1 MAKFLTI
8 YFNILESLLHQIKGK
23 RLFLRDFKKTAL
35 ILKDQKI
42 DYTHLINHV
51 NSFSTLLPNN
61 NLSKVAIFSENRFE
75 WVYAFY
81 SVWIKKAIAVP
92 IDFMSSAEDVAF
104 ILNDC
109 KPEVIFYSNG
119 TKEVCEKAIG
129 QLNHKIEKINLD
141 EIKIEESNVNATFPD
156 PDPNETAVIIYTS
169 GTTGSPKGVMLSY
182 DNLLVNIEAVT
193 NDVNIYKEEDK
204 VMVLLP
210 LHHIFPLMGTMVI
223 PLSVGGTIVFSP
235 SMASE
240 DIMTTLQHGITII
253 IGVPRLYN
261 LIRKGIRDKINKSG
275 IAKLLF
281 RIAEKKNSLTFSRK
295 IFGSVQRKFGGKIKY
310 MVCGGAALDKDV
322 CKDYMTLGFEILEG
336 FGMTECA
343 PMITFTRPG
352 RVLPGSAGEP
362 LKTNEVKVIDGEIV
376 NRGRNVMQGYYNRP
390 EETAAILK
398 DGWLYTGDLGHL
410 ENNRIFITGRK
421 KEIIV
426 LSNGKNINPEEIE
439 NKIQSMTDV
448 ITEIGVFE
456 KQDML
461 HAVIYPDYQKAKQL
475 GIDDVEEMIKWQVID
490 KYNQSVTP
498 YKKVMKFSLV
508 KEPLPRTRL
517 LKLKRFLLPQL
528 EQISKEKLENVTEPT
543 FQEYTLL
550 KEFLQQQKETTIHPS
565 DHLEIDLGL
574 DSLDKVNLGV
584 YLESNFGVKLSEAE
598 LVGFSNVVK
607 LAENIRDKKTKLSV
621 EAIDWGKIF
630 REKLDLDLPK
640 SWFTHNIMKNGA
652 KVFLKL
658 YFRIKGEGLENLPE
672 GPFILAPNHQS
683 FFDGLFV
690 AVFLKNK
697 LMKQTY
703 FYAKEKHVKNSFL
716 KLLAAKN
723 NVIVMDLSDLK
734 TSLQKMAEVLKRG
747 KNIIIFP
754 EGTRTQTGEIGDFK
768 KTFAILS
775 RELNVPI
782 VPVAISGAYDALPRG
797 THFPK
802 PWKKINVNFLK
813 PILPENH
820 SYDSLKDIVQSKVTE
835 QLKK

>member
-1 MAKFLTI
+1 M
-8 YFNILESLLHQIKGK
+8 
-23 RLFLRDFKKTAL
+23 

-42 DYTHLINHV
+42 NYNQLINNV
-51 NSFSTLLPNN
+51 NSFSTLLTSA

-81 SVWIKKAIAVP
+81 SVWIKKAVAVP
-92 IDFMSSAEDVAF
+92 IDFMSSVEDVAF

-109 KPEVIFYSNG
+109 RPEVVFYSNG
-119 TKEVCEKAIG
+119 TKEVFEKAVER
-129 QLNHKIEKINLD
+129 LNYKIEKINLD
-141 EIKIEESNVNATFPD
+141 EIKIEESNASITFPEQN
-156 PDPNETAVIIYTS
+156 PNDTAVIIYTS

-193 NDVNIYKEEDK
+193 TDVEIYKNEDS
-204 VMVLLP
+204 VMILLP
-210 LHHIFPLMGTMVI
+210 LHHIFPLVGTLVA
-223 PLSVGGTIVFSP
+223 PLSVGATVVFSP

-240 DIMTTLQHGITII
+240 DIMATLQQGISII

-261 LIRKGIRDKINKSG
+261 LIRKGIKDKINKSG

-281 RIAEKKNSLTFSRK
+281 KIAEKKNSLSFSRK
-295 IFGSVQRKFGGKIKY
+295 LFGSVQKKFGGKVKY
-310 MVCGGAALDKDV
+310 MVCGGAALDKEV
-322 CKDYMTLGFEILEG
+322 CKDYLTLGFEVLEG

-352 RVLPGSAGEP
+352 KVLPGSAGQP

-410 ENNRIFITGRK
+410 DDDNRIFITGRK

-439 NKIQSMTDV
+439 NKILKMSEV

-456 KQDML
+456 KADML

-475 GIDDVEEMIKWQVID
+475 GIENVEEMLKWQVID

-498 YKKVMKFSLV
+498 YKKVMKFSLI

-517 LKLKRFLLPQL
+517 LKLKRFLFPQL
-528 EQISKEKLENVTEPT
+528 EIISKEKYEAMTEPD
-543 FQEYTLL
+543 FQEYALI
-550 KEFLQQQKETTIHPS
+550 KDFLQQQKETAVHPS
-565 DHLEIDLGL
+565 DHLEIDLAL
-574 DSLDKVNLGV
+574 DSLDKVNLAV
-584 YLESNFGVKLSEAE
+584 YLESNFGVKLTEAE
-598 LVGFSNVVK
+598 LVGFPNIVK
-607 LAENIRDKKTKLSV
+607 LAENIRDKKTRLSV
-621 EAIDWGKIF
+621 EAIDWSKIF
-630 REKLDLDLPK
+630 KEQLDLELPK
-640 SWFTHNIMKNGA
+640 SWFTHNFMKNGA
-652 KVFLKL
+652 KVILKL
-658 YFRIKGEGLENLPE
+658 YFRLKGEGLENIPD
-672 GPFILAPNHQS
+672 GPFILVPNHQS

-703 FYAKEKHVKNSFL
+703 FYAKEKHVKN
-716 KLLAAKN
+716 KLLKFVAAKN
-723 NVIVMDLSDLK
+723 NVIVMDLTDLK

-754 EGTRTQTGEIGDFK
+754 EGTRTLNGEIGNFK

-782 VPVAISGAYDALPRG
+782 IPVAINGAYDALPSG
-797 THFPK
+797 SHFPK
-802 PWKKINVNFLK
+802 PWKKINVKFLK
-813 PILPENH
+813 PIMPENH
-820 SYDSLKDIVQSKVTE
+820 SYDSLKNAVFEKVAA
-835 QLKK
+835 QLKRKTV

>member
-1 MAKFLTI
+1 MI
-8 YFNILESLLHQIKGK
+8 Y
-23 RLFLRDFKKTAL
+23 
-35 ILKDQKI
+35 KDQKV
-42 DYTHLINHV
+42 DYNELIKKI
-51 NSFSTLLPNN
+51 NSYSALLPDK
-61 NLSKVAIFSENRFE
+61 NLTKAAIFSENRFE

-81 SVWIKKAIAVP
+81 SAWMKKAVAVP
-92 IDFMSSAEDVAF
+92 IDFMSSSDDVAF

-109 KPEVIFYSNG
+109 RPEVIFYSDG
-119 TKEVCEKAIG
+119 TKEVLEKSISE
-129 QLNHKIEKINLD
+129 LNYEIEKINLD
-141 EIKIEESNVNATFPD
+141 DIRINEVISFSNLPE
-156 PDPNETAVIIYTS
+156 PDPNDTAVIIYTS

-182 DNLLVNIEAVT
+182 DNLLANIEAVT
-193 NDVNIYKEEDK
+193 TDVNIYRSDDRLL
-204 VMVLLP
+204 VLLP
-210 LHHIFPLMGTMVI
+210 LHHIFPLMGTMII
-223 PLSVGGTIVFSP
+223 PLGVGGTIIFSP
-235 SMASE
+235 SMSSE
-240 DIMTTLQHGITII
+240 DIMATLQQGITII

-261 LIRKGIRDKINKSG
+261 LIRKGIRDKIDKSG

-281 RIAEKKNSLTFSRK
+281 KIAQKKNSLAFSRK
-295 IFGSVQRKFGGKIKY
+295 IFGSVQKKFGGRIKY
-310 MVCGGAALDKDV
+310 LVSGGAALDKDV
-322 CKDYMTLGFEILEG
+322 AKDYLTLGFEILEG

-352 RVLPGSAGEP
+352 KVLPGSAGQP
-362 LKTNEVKVIDGEIV
+362 LKTNEVKIIEGEIV
-376 NRGRNVMQGYYNRP
+376 TRGRNVMQGYYNRP
-390 EETAAILK
+390 EETSAILK
-398 DGWLYTGDLGHL
+398 NGWLYTGDLGYL
-410 ENNRIFITGRK
+410 NDDNRIFITGRK

-439 NKIQSMTDV
+439 DKILNMSEV

-456 KQDML
+456 KSDLL

-475 GIDDVEEMIKWQVID
+475 GVENVGEMIKWEVID

-498 YKKVMKFSLV
+498 YKKVMKFSLI

-528 EQISKEKLENVTEPT
+528 EQVSEEKIKNISEPT
-543 FQEYTLL
+543 FQEYILI
-550 KEFLQQQKETTIHPS
+550 KEFLQQQKEIKVNPS

-584 YLESNFGVKLSEAE
+584 YLESNFGIKYTESE

-607 LAENIRDKKTKLSV
+607 LAENVKDKKTKLSI

-630 REKLDLDLPK
+630 KEHFNLDLPK
-640 SWFTHNIMKNGA
+640 SWFTHNAMKNSA

-658 YFRIKGEGLENLPE
+658 YFRLKGEGLENIPE

-697 LMKQTY
+697 LLKQTY
-703 FYAKEKHVKNSFL
+703 FYAKEKHVKN
-716 KLLAAKN
+716 KLLKFIANKH
-723 NVIVMDLSDLK
+723 NVIVMDLNDLK
-734 TSLQKMAEVLKRG
+734 TSLQKLAEVLKRG

-754 EGTRTQTGEIGDFK
+754 EGTRTISGDIGDFK

-775 RELNVPI
+775 RELNVPV
-782 VPVAISGAYDALPRG
+782 VPVVIKGAYDALPRG

-802 PWKKINVNFLK
+802 PWKKINVRFLK
-813 PILPENH
+813 PVKPENH
-820 SYDSLKDIVQSKVTE
+820 TYESLKDIVKAKVTE
-835 QLKK
+835 QLNKK

>member
-1 MAKFLTI
+1 
-8 YFNILESLLHQIKGK
+8 
-23 RLFLRDFKKTAL
+23 LFLNDFKKTAL
-35 ILKDQKI
+35 ILNDQKI
-42 DYTHLINHV
+42 EYAELINKV
-51 NSFSTLLPNN
+51 NSFSTLLPQIKLN
-61 NLSKVAIFSENRFE
+61 KVAIFSENRFE
-75 WVYAFY
+75 WVYTFY
-81 SVWIKKAIAVP
+81 AIWLNKAVAVP
-92 IDFMSSAEDVAF
+92 IDYMSSAEDVSF

-109 KPEVIFYSNG
+109 KPEIIFYSNG
-119 TKEVCEKAIG
+119 TKEVCEKALT

-141 EIKIEESNVNATFPD
+141 EIQIIDADNNSTFLD

-193 NDVNIYKEEDK
+193 TDVEIYKKEDK

-210 LHHIFPLMGTMVI
+210 LHHIFPLMGTMII

-240 DIMTTLQHGITII
+240 DIMATLQHRVTII

-261 LIRKGIRDKINKSG
+261 LIRKGIKDKINKSG

-281 RIAEKKNSLTFSRK
+281 KIAQRKNSISFSRK
-295 IFGSVQRKFGGKIKY
+295 IFGSVQRKFGGHIKY
-310 MVCGGAALDKDV
+310 LISGGAALDKEV
-322 CKDYMTLGFEILEG
+322 AQDYLTLGFEILEG

-352 RVLPGSAGEP
+352 KVLPGSAGEP

-390 EETAAILK
+390 EETAAIIK
-398 DGWLYTGDLGHL
+398 DGWLYTGDLGYL

-439 NKIQSMTDV
+439 NKILSMNDV

-456 KQDML
+456 KSDLL
-461 HAVIYPDYQKAKQL
+461 HTVIYPDYQKAKQQ
-475 GIDDVEEMIKWQVID
+475 GIENVEEMLKWQVID

-498 YKKVMKFSLV
+498 YKKIMKFSLV

-528 EQISKEKLENVTEPT
+528 EMISKEKIEEIIEPD

-550 KEFLQQQKETTIHPS
+550 KEFLQQQKETTVRPS
-565 DHLEIDLGL
+565 DHLEIDLAL
-574 DSLDKVNLGV
+574 DSLDKINLGV
-584 YLESNFGVKLSEAE
+584 YLETNFGIKLTETE
-598 LVGFSNVVK
+598 LVAFPNIVK
-607 LAENIRDKKTKLSV
+607 LAENVRDKKTKLSV

-630 REKLDLDLPK
+630 KQQLDLELPE
-640 SWFTHNIMKNGA
+640 SWFTHNLMKNFA

-658 YFRIKGEGLENLPE
+658 YFRLKGEGLENIPE
-672 GPFILAPNHQS
+672 APFIIAPNHQS

-703 FYAKEKHVKNSFL
+703 FYAKEKHIKNKIVKFI
-716 KLLAAKN
+716 AAKN

-754 EGTRTQTGEIGDFK
+754 EGTRTQSGKIGDFK

-782 VPVAISGAYDALPRG
+782 VPVAINGAYDALPRG

-802 PWKKINVNFLK
+802 PWTKINIKFLD
-813 PILPENH
+813 PVLPENY
-820 SYDSLKDIVQSKVTE
+820 SYDSLKDIVQSKVSE
-835 QLKK
+835 QLNK

>member
-1 MAKFLTI
+1 MFLKDHNKI
-8 YFNILESLLHQIKGK
+8 
-23 RLFLRDFKKTAL
+23 AM

-42 DYTHLINHV
+42 NYAQLIKNAI
-51 NSFSTLLPNN
+51 SYSSLLPSE
-61 NLSKVAIFSENRFE
+61 NLSKVAIFSKNRFE
-75 WVYAFY
+75 WVYSFY
-81 SVWIKKAIAVP
+81 ATLLKKAVAVP
-92 IDFMSSAEDVAF
+92 IDYLSSADDVAF

-119 TKEVCEKAIG
+119 TKEVCEKAIA

-141 EIKIEESNVNATFPD
+141 EIKIEESKVDAKFPE

-193 NDVNIYKEEDK
+193 TDVNVYTSDDL

-210 LHHIFPLMGTMVI
+210 LHHIFPLMGTLVI
-223 PLSVGGTIVFSP
+223 PLSIGGTIAFSP

-240 DIMTTLQHGITII
+240 DIMATLQHGITII

-261 LIRKGIRDKINKSG
+261 LIRKGIKDKIDKSA

-281 RIAEKKNSLTFSRK
+281 RIAEKKNSLSFSRK
-295 IFGSVQRKFGGKIKY
+295 IFGSVQKKFGGHIKY
-310 MVCGGAALDKDV
+310 MVSGGAALDKEV
-322 CKDYMTLGFEILEG
+322 AQDYLTLGFEILEG

-352 RVLPGSAGEP
+352 KVLPGSAGQP
-362 LKTNEVKVIDGEIV
+362 LKTNEVKIVDGEIV

-390 EETAAILK
+390 KETAEILK
-398 DGWLYTGDLGHL
+398 DGWLYTGDLGYL
-410 ENNRIFITGRK
+410 DENNRIFITGRK

-439 NKIQSMTDV
+439 NKIQSMTEV

-461 HAVIYPDYQKAKQL
+461 HAVIYPDYQKAKEL
-475 GIDDVEEMIKWQVID
+475 GIENVEEMIKWQVID

-498 YKKVMKFSLV
+498 YKKVMKFSLI

-517 LKLKRFLLPQL
+517 LKLKRFLFPKL
-528 EQISKEKLENVTEPT
+528 EMISKEKLESIVEPD
-543 FQEYTLL
+543 FQEYVLIKDFL
-550 KEFLQQQKETTIHPS
+550 KQQKETTIHPS

-584 YLESNFGVKLSEAE
+584 YLESNFGVKLTESE
-598 LVGFSNVVK
+598 LVAFPNIVE
-607 LAENIRDKKTKLSV
+607 LAENIRDRKTKLSV

-630 REKLDLDLPK
+630 KEHLDLDLPK
-640 SWFTHNIMKNGA
+640 SWFTHNTMKNIA

-658 YFRIKGEGLENLPE
+658 YFRLKGEGLENLPD

-754 EGTRTQTGEIGDFK
+754 EGTRTQTGDIGDFK

-802 PWKKINVNFLK
+802 PWTKINVKFLK
-813 PILPENH
+813 PVRPENLT
-820 SYDSLKDIVQSKVTE
+820 YDSIKEIVQRKVSE
-835 QLKK
+835 QLIKK

>member
-1 MAKFLTI
+1 MFLKDHNKI
-8 YFNILESLLHQIKGK
+8 
-23 RLFLRDFKKTAL
+23 AM

-42 DYTHLINHV
+42 DYKQLIKNV
-51 NSFSTLLPNN
+51 NSYSSLLSSE

-75 WVYAFY
+75 WVYSFY
-81 SVWIKKAIAVP
+81 AILLKKTVAVP
-92 IDFMSSAEDVAF
+92 IDYLSSSEDVAF
-104 ILNDC
+104 VLNDC
-109 KPEVIFYSNG
+109 KPEVIFYSDG
-119 TKEVCEKAIG
+119 TKEVCEKAIA

-141 EIKIEESNVNATFPD
+141 EIKIAESKINASFPE
-156 PDPNETAVIIYTS
+156 PNPNETTVIIYTS

-193 NDVNIYKEEDK
+193 TDVNVYTSDDL

-210 LHHIFPLMGTMVI
+210 LHHIFPLMGTLII

-235 SMASE
+235 SLASE
-240 DIMTTLQHGITII
+240 DIMATLQQGITII

-261 LIRKGIRDKINKSG
+261 LIRKGIRDKIDKSAV
-275 IAKLLF
+275 AKLLF
-281 RIAEKKNSLTFSRK
+281 KIAAKKNSLNFSRK
-295 IFGSVQRKFGGKIKY
+295 IFGSVQKKFGGHIKY
-310 MVCGGAALDKDV
+310 MVSGGAALDKEV
-322 CKDYMTLGFEILEG
+322 AKDYLTLGFEILEG

-362 LKTNEVKVIDGEIV
+362 LKINEVKVIDGEIV

-390 EETAAILK
+390 EDTTEILK
-398 DGWLYTGDLGHL
+398 DGWLYTGDLGYL
-410 ENNRIFITGRK
+410 DDENRIFITGRK

-439 NKIQSMTDV
+439 NKIQSMTEV

-456 KQDML
+456 KSDML
-461 HAVIYPDYQKAKQL
+461 HAVIYPDYQTAKEL
-475 GIDDVEEMIKWQVID
+475 GIENVEEMLKWQVID

-498 YKKVMKFSLV
+498 YKKVMKFSLI

-517 LKLKRFLLPQL
+517 LKLKRFLFPKL
-528 EQISKEKLENVTEPT
+528 EMISKEKLESIVEPD
-543 FQEYTLL
+543 FQEYVLI
-550 KEFLQQQKETTIHPS
+550 KEFLQQLKEIAIHPS

-584 YLESNFGVKLSEAE
+584 YLESNFGVKLTEAE
-598 LVGFSNVVK
+598 LVGFPNIVE
-607 LAENIRDKKTKLSV
+607 LAENIRGKKTKLSV

-630 REKLDLDLPK
+630 KEHLDLDLPK
-640 SWFTHNIMKNGA
+640 SWFTHNIMKNVA
-652 KVFLKL
+652 KIFLKL
-658 YFRIKGEGLENLPE
+658 YFRLKGEGIENLPD

-703 FYAKEKHVKNSFL
+703 FYAKEKHVKNKFL
-716 KLLAAKN
+716 KLVAAQS

-782 VPVAISGAYDALPRG
+782 VPVAINGAYDALPRG
-797 THFPK
+797 TYFPK
-802 PWKKINVNFLK
+802 PWKKIKVKFLK
-813 PILPENH
+813 PVSPENLT
-820 SYDSLKDIVQSKVTE
+820 YDSLKEIVQSKVSE
-835 QLKK
+835 QLKKK

>member
-1 MAKFLTI
+1 MFLKDH
-8 YFNILESLLHQIKGK
+8 N
-23 RLFLRDFKKTAL
+23 KTAM
-35 ILKDQKI
+35 ILKDQKVE
-42 DYTHLINHV
+42 YRELISKV
-51 NSFSTLLPNN
+51 NFYSALLPKNA
-61 NLSKVAIFSENRFE
+61 LTKVAIFSENRFE

-81 SVWIKKAIAVP
+81 SVWMKRAVAVP
-92 IDFMSSAEDVAF
+92 VDFMSSSDDVAF

-109 KPEVIFYSNG
+109 KPEVIYYSNG
-119 TKEVCEKAIG
+119 TKEVLEKAVE
-129 QLNHKIEKINLD
+129 QLDYQIQKINLD
-141 EIKIEESNVNATFPD
+141 EVKIESSNNVIPSPE
-156 PDPNETAVIIYTS
+156 PDPNQTAVIIYTS

-193 NDVNIYKEEDK
+193 NDVNIYTSEDRL
-204 VMVLLP
+204 MVLLP
-210 LHHIFPLMGTMVI
+210 LHHIFPLMGTMII

-240 DIMTTLQHGITII
+240 DIMATLQQGITII

-261 LIRKGIRDKINKSG
+261 LIRKGIRDKIDKSG

-281 RIAEKKNSLTFSRK
+281 KIAQKKNSLAFSRK

-310 MVCGGAALDKDV
+310 LVSGGAALDKEV
-322 CKDYMTLGFEILEG
+322 ARDYLTLGFEILEG

-352 RVLPGSAGEP
+352 KVMPGSAGQP
-362 LKTNEVKVIDGEIV
+362 LKINEVKVIDGEIV

-398 DGWLYTGDLGHL
+398 DGWLHTGDLGYL
-410 ENNRIFITGRK
+410 DEENRIFITGRK

-439 NKIQSMTDV
+439 NKIMSMTEV

-456 KQDML
+456 KADML

-475 GIDDVEEMIKWQVID
+475 GVENVEEMLKWQVID

-498 YKKVMKFSLV
+498 YKKVMKFSLT

-528 EQISKEKLENVTEPT
+528 EQISKEKLESITEPT
-543 FQEYTLL
+543 FQEYILI
-550 KEFLQQQKETTIHPS
+550 KEFLQQQKETSVHPS

-584 YLESNFGVKLSEAE
+584 YLESNFGIKYTESD

-607 LAENIRDKKTKLSV
+607 LAENVRDKKTKLSV

-630 REKLDLDLPK
+630 KEQLDLDLPK
-640 SWFTHNIMKNGA
+640 SWFTYNIMKNGA
-652 KVFLKL
+652 KLFLKL
-658 YFRIKGEGLENLPE
+658 YFRLKGEGIENIPD

-703 FYAKEKHVKNSFL
+703 FYAKEKHIKNKLVKFVAN
-716 KLLAAKN
+716 KH

-754 EGTRTQTGEIGDFK
+754 EGTRTLNGEIGDFK

-775 RELNVPI
+775 RELNIPV
-782 VPVAISGAYDALPRG
+782 VPVAINGAYDALPRG

-802 PWKKINVNFLK
+802 PWKKINVKFLK
-813 PILPENH
+813 PVLPENH
-820 SYDSLKDIVQSKVTE
+820 TYDSLKEIVQNKVSE
-835 QLKK
+835 QLNVK

>member
-1 MAKFLTI
+1 M
-8 YFNILESLLHQIKGK
+8 
-23 RLFLRDFKKTAL
+23 

-42 DYTHLINHV
+42 EYKELISKV
-51 NSFSTLLPNN
+51 NSLSELLPSS
-61 NLSKVAIFSENRFE
+61 NLSKVAIFAENRFE
-75 WVYAFY
+75 WAYAFY
-81 SVWIKKAIAVP
+81 SVWIKKAVAVP
-92 IDFMSSAEDVAF
+92 IDFMSSEEDVAF

-109 KPEVIFYSNG
+109 KPEVIYYTN
-119 TKEVCEKAIG
+119 TTAEVCEKAIG
-129 QLNHKIEKINLD
+129 NLSYTIEKINLD
-141 EIKIEESNVNATFPD
+141 EIKTQKNDAITTFPD
-156 PDPNETAVIIYTS
+156 PNPNDTAVIIYTS

-193 NDVNIYKEEDK
+193 TDVEIYKSEDR
-204 VMVLLP
+204 VMILLP
-210 LHHIFPLMGTMVI
+210 LHHIFPLVGTMVA
-223 PLSVGGTIVFSP
+223 PLSVGSTVVLSP

-240 DIMTTLQHGITII
+240 DIMETLQHGITII

-261 LIRKGIRDKINKSG
+261 LIRKGIKDKINKSG
-275 IAKLLF
+275 IAKFLF
-281 RIAEKKNSLTFSRK
+281 RIAEKKNSLSFSRK
-295 IFGSVQRKFGGKIKY
+295 IFGSVQRKFGGKVKY
-310 MVCGGAALDKDV
+310 MVCGGAALDKEV
-322 CKDYMTLGFEILEG
+322 CKDYLTLGFEVLEG

-352 RVLPGSAGEP
+352 KVLPGSAGQP

-398 DGWLYTGDLGHL
+398 EGWLYTGDLGHL
-410 ENNRIFITGRK
+410 DDDSRIFITGRK

-439 NKIQSMTDV
+439 NKIQSMTEV
-448 ITEIGVFE
+448 ITEVGVFE
-456 KQDML
+456 KSDML
-461 HAVIYPDYQKAKQL
+461 HAVIYPDYQKAKTL
-475 GIDDVEEMIKWQVID
+475 GIDNVEEMLKWDVID
-490 KYNQSVTP
+490 KYNQKVTP
-498 YKKVMKFSLV
+498 YKKVMKFSLI

-517 LKLKRFLLPQL
+517 LKLKRFLLPKL
-528 EQISKEKLENVTEPT
+528 EMISKEKLESISEPD
-543 FQEYTLL
+543 FQEYSLI
-550 KEFLQQQKETTIHPS
+550 KDFLQQQKDTTVHPS

-584 YLESNFGVKLSEAE
+584 YLESNFGVKLTEAE
-598 LVGFSNVVK
+598 LIGFPNIIK

-630 REKLDLDLPK
+630 KEKLDLDLPK
-640 SWFTHNIMKNGA
+640 SWFTHNFVKNGA

-658 YFRIKGEGLENLPE
+658 YFRLKGEGIENIPE

-703 FYAKEKHVKNSFL
+703 FYAKEKHVKNKFL
-716 KLLAAKN
+716 KFAAAKN

-747 KNIIIFP
+747 RNIIIFP
-754 EGTRTQTGEIGDFK
+754 EGTRTKTGKIGDFK

-782 VPVAISGAYDALPRG
+782 VPVAINGAYNALPSG

-802 PWKKINVNFLK
+802 PWKKINVKFLK
-813 PILPENH
+813 PIMPENH
-820 SYDSLKDIVQSKVTE
+820 SYDSLTDAVQTKVSE
-835 QLKK
+835 QLI

>member
-1 MAKFLTI
+1 M
-8 YFNILESLLHQIKGK
+8 LLKDHN
-23 RLFLRDFKKTAL
+23 KTAM
-35 ILKDQKI
+35 IYKDQKV
-42 DYTHLINHV
+42 DYNELIKNI
-51 NSFSTLLPNN
+51 NSYSTLLPKN
-61 NLSKVAIFSENRFE
+61 NLTKAAIFSENRFE

-81 SVWIKKAIAVP
+81 SVWMKKAVAVP
-92 IDFMSSAEDVAF
+92 IDFMSSSEDVVF

-109 KPEVIFYSNG
+109 KPEVVFYSSG
-119 TKEVCEKAIG
+119 TKEVLEKAIG
-129 QLNHKIEKINLD
+129 QLDYQIEKINLD
-141 EIKIEESNVNATFPD
+141 EIKINEAISFSNLPEPNAND
-156 PDPNETAVIIYTS
+156 TAVIIYTS

-193 NDVNIYKEEDK
+193 NDVNIYKSDDRLL
-204 VMVLLP
+204 VLLP
-210 LHHIFPLMGTMVI
+210 LHHIFPLMGTMII
-223 PLSVGGTIVFSP
+223 PLGVGGTIIFSP

-240 DIMTTLQHGITII
+240 DIMATLQQGITII

-261 LIRKGIRDKINKSG
+261 LIRKGIRDKIDKSG

-281 RIAEKKNSLTFSRK
+281 KIAQKKNSLTFSRK

-310 MVCGGAALDKDV
+310 LVSGGAALDKEV
-322 CKDYMTLGFEILEG
+322 AKDYLTLGFEILEG

-352 RVLPGSAGEP
+352 KVLPGSAGQP

-376 NRGRNVMQGYYNRP
+376 NRGRNVMKGYYNHP
-390 EETAAILK
+390 EETSAILK
-398 DGWLYTGDLGHL
+398 DGWLYTGDLGYL
-410 ENNRIFITGRK
+410 DDDNRIFITGRK

-426 LSNGKNINPEEIE
+426 LSNGKNINPEEVE
-439 NKIQSMTDV
+439 DKILSMSEV

-456 KQDML
+456 KSDLL

-475 GIDDVEEMIKWQVID
+475 GIENVEEMIKWEVID

-498 YKKVMKFSLV
+498 YKKVMKFSLI

-517 LKLKRFLLPQL
+517 LKLKRFLLPRL
-528 EQISKEKLENVTEPT
+528 EMISEEKVENINEPV
-543 FQEYTLL
+543 FQEYVLI
-550 KEFLQQQKETTIHPS
+550 KEFLQQQKEITIRSS

-584 YLESNFGVKLSEAE
+584 YLESNFGIKYTESD

-607 LAENIRDKKTKLSV
+607 LAENVKDKKTKLSI

-630 REKLDLDLPK
+630 REHFNLDLPK
-640 SWFTHNIMKNGA
+640 SWFTHNIMKNSA

-658 YFRIKGEGLENLPE
+658 YFRLKGEGLENIPE

-690 AVFLKNK
+690 AVFLKNG

-703 FYAKEKHVKNSFL
+703 FYAKEKHIKS
-716 KLLAAKN
+716 KLLKFIANKH
-723 NVIVMDLSDLK
+723 NVIVMDLNDLK
-734 TSLQKMAEVLKRG
+734 TSLQKLAEVLKRG

-754 EGTRTQTGEIGDFK
+754 EGTRTLSGEIGDFK

-775 RELNVPI
+775 RELNVPV
-782 VPVAISGAYDALPRG
+782 VPVAIRGAYDALPRG

-802 PWKKINVNFLK
+802 PWKKINVKFLK
-813 PILPENH
+813 PVKPEDH
-820 SYDSLKDIVQSKVTE
+820 TYDSLKDFVKEKVSE
-835 QLKK
+835 QLTKK

>member
-1 MAKFLTI
+1 M
-8 YFNILESLLHQIKGK
+8 LLK
-23 RLFLRDFKKTAL
+23 DYNKTAM
-35 ILKDQKI
+35 IHKDQKVN
-42 DYTHLINHV
+42 YNELIKNI
-51 NSFSTLLPNN
+51 NFYSFLLPQN
-61 NLSKVAIFSENRFE
+61 NLTKVAIFSENRFE

-81 SVWIKKAIAVP
+81 SAWMKNAVAVP
-92 IDFMSSAEDVAF
+92 IDFMSSSEDVAF

-109 KPEVIFYSNG
+109 KPEVVFYSAG
-119 TKEVCEKAIG
+119 TKEVLEKAIS
-129 QLNHKIEKINLD
+129 QLNYEIEKINLD
-141 EIKIEESNVNATFPD
+141 DIIINEASTFSNLPE
-156 PDPNETAVIIYTS
+156 PDPNATAVIIYTS

-182 DNLLVNIEAVT
+182 DNLLANIEAVT
-193 NDVNIYKEEDK
+193 NDVNIYTSDDRLL
-204 VMVLLP
+204 VLLP
-210 LHHIFPLMGTMVI
+210 LHHIFPLMGTMII
-223 PLSVGGTIVFSP
+223 PLGVGGTIIFSP

-240 DIMTTLQHGITII
+240 DIMATLQQGITII

-261 LIRKGIRDKINKSG
+261 LIRKGIKDKIDKSG
-275 IAKLLF
+275 IAKFLF
-281 RIAEKKNSLTFSRK
+281 KIAQKKNSLTFSRK
-295 IFGSVQRKFGGKIKY
+295 IFGSVQRKFGGKIKFL
-310 MVCGGAALDKDV
+310 VSGGAALDKEV
-322 CKDYMTLGFEILEG
+322 AKDYLTLGFEILEG

-352 RVLPGSAGEP
+352 KVLPGSAGQP
-362 LKTNEVKVIDGEIV
+362 LKTNEVKIIDGEIV
-376 NRGRNVMQGYYNRP
+376 TRGRNVMQGYYNRP
-390 EETAAILK
+390 EETSAILK
-398 DGWLYTGDLGHL
+398 DGWLFTGDLGYL
-410 ENNRIFITGRK
+410 NDDNRIFITGRK

-439 NKIQSMTDV
+439 DKILSMNEV

-456 KQDML
+456 KSDLL

-475 GIDDVEEMIKWQVID
+475 GIENVEEMIKWEVID

-498 YKKVMKFSLV
+498 YKKVMKFSLI

-528 EQISKEKLENVTEPT
+528 EQISGERNENIIEPA
-543 FQEYTLL
+543 FQEYTLI
-550 KEFLQQQKETTIHPS
+550 KEFLHQQKEITIHPS

-584 YLESNFGVKLSEAE
+584 YLESNFGIKYTESE

-607 LAENIRDKKTKLSV
+607 LAEDVRDKKTKLSI

-630 REKLDLDLPK
+630 KEHLNLDLPK
-640 SWFTHNIMKNGA
+640 SWFTHNAMKNSA

-658 YFRIKGEGLENLPE
+658 YFRLKGEGLENIPE
-672 GPFILAPNHQS
+672 GPFIIAPNHQS

-703 FYAKEKHVKNSFL
+703 FYAKEKHVKS
-716 KLLAAKN
+716 KLLKFIANKN
-723 NVIVMDLSDLK
+723 NVIVMDLNDLK
-734 TSLQKMAEVLKRG
+734 TSLQKLAEVLKRG

-754 EGTRTQTGEIGDFK
+754 EGTRTLSGEIGDFK

-775 RELNVPI
+775 RELNVPV
-782 VPVAISGAYDALPRG
+782 VPVAIRGAYDALPRG

-802 PWKKINVNFLK
+802 PWKKINVKFLK
-813 PILPENH
+813 PVKPENH
-820 SYDSLKDIVQSKVTE
+820 TYDSLKDIVKEKVSE
-835 QLKK
+835 QLIKK

>member
-1 MAKFLTI
+1 M
-8 YFNILESLLHQIKGK
+8 LLKDHN
-23 RLFLRDFKKTAL
+23 KTAM
-35 ILKDQKI
+35 ILKDQKV
-42 DYTHLINHV
+42 DYSELISKA
-51 NSFSTLLPNN
+51 NSYSTLLPNN
-61 NLSKVAIFSENRFE
+61 DLSKVAIFSENRFE

-81 SVWIKKAIAVP
+81 SVWMKNAIAVP
-92 IDFMSSAEDVAF
+92 IDFMSSADDVSF

-109 KPEVIFYSNG
+109 KPEVIYYSNG
-119 TKEVCEKAIG
+119 TKEVLEKAVEK
-129 QLNHKIEKINLD
+129 LNHKIQKINLD
-141 EIKIEESNVNATFPD
+141 EVNIENSNNTIPFPE
-156 PDPNETAVIIYTS
+156 PDPNQTALIIYTS
-169 GTTGSPKGVMLSY
+169 GTTGSPKGVMLSF

-193 NDVNIYKEEDK
+193 NDVNIYTSEDRL
-204 VMVLLP
+204 MVLLP
-210 LHHIFPLMGTMVI
+210 LHHIFPLMGTMII

-240 DIMTTLQHGITII
+240 DIMATLQQGITII

-261 LIRKGIRDKINKSG
+261 LIRKGIRDKIDKSG

-281 RIAEKKNSLTFSRK
+281 KIAQKKNSLTFSRK

-310 MVCGGAALDKDV
+310 MVSGGAALDKEV
-322 CKDYMTLGFEILEG
+322 CKDYLTLGFEILEG

-352 RVLPGSAGEP
+352 KVMPGSAGQP
-362 LKTNEVKVIDGEIV
+362 LKVNEVKVVEGEIV

-398 DGWLYTGDLGHL
+398 DGWLHTGDLGYL
-410 ENNRIFITGRK
+410 DEENRIFITGRK

-439 NKIQSMTDV
+439 NKILSMTEV

-456 KQDML
+456 KADML
-461 HAVIYPDYQKAKQL
+461 HAVIYPDYQKAKLL
-475 GIDDVEEMIKWQVID
+475 GIDNVEEMIKWQVID

-498 YKKVMKFSLV
+498 YKKVMKFSLT

-528 EQISKEKLENVTEPT
+528 EQISKEKLESITEPT
-543 FQEYTLL
+543 FQEYVLI
-550 KEFLQQQKETTIHPS
+550 KEFLQQQKETSVHPS

-584 YLESNFGVKLSEAE
+584 YLESNFGIKYTEAD

-607 LAENIRDKKTKLSV
+607 LAENVRDKKTKLSV
-621 EAIDWGKIF
+621 EAIDWGKILK
-630 REKLDLDLPK
+630 EQLDLDLPK
-640 SWFTHNIMKNGA
+640 SWFTYNIMKNTA
-652 KVFLKL
+652 KVFLKF
-658 YFRIKGEGLENLPE
+658 YFRLKGEGIENIPD

-703 FYAKEKHVKNSFL
+703 FYAKEKHIKNKLVKFVAN
-716 KLLAAKN
+716 KH
-723 NVIVMDLSDLK
+723 NVIIMDLSDLK

-754 EGTRTQTGEIGDFK
+754 EGTRTLSGELGDFK

-775 RELNVPI
+775 RELNIPI
-782 VPVAISGAYDALPRG
+782 VPVAINGAYDALPRG
-797 THFPK
+797 TNFPK
-802 PWKKINVNFLK
+802 PWTKINVKFLK
-813 PILPENH
+813 PVMPENH
-820 SYDSLKDIVQSKVTE
+820 TYDSLKEIVQNKVSE
-835 QLKK
+835 QLNLK

>member
-1 MAKFLTI
+1 MFLKN
-8 YFNILESLLHQIKGK
+8 YN
-23 RLFLRDFKKTAL
+23 KTAM

-42 DYTHLINHV
+42 DYNELIQNV
-51 NSFSTLLPNN
+51 NSFATLLPSV

-75 WVYAFY
+75 WIYAFY
-81 SVWIKKAIAVP
+81 SVWMKKAVAVP
-92 IDFMSSAEDVAF
+92 IDFMSSAEDVTF

-109 KPEVIFYSNG
+109 KPEVIFYSNT
-119 TKEVCEKAIG
+119 TKEVCEKSIAK
-129 QLNHKIEKINLD
+129 LNYKIETINLD
-141 EIKIEESNVNATFPD
+141 EIKIKSANASVTFSD
-156 PDPNETAVIIYTS
+156 PNTNETAVIIYTS

-193 NDVNIYKEEDK
+193 TDVQIFKTEDR
-204 VMVLLP
+204 VMILLP
-210 LHHIFPLMGTMVI
+210 LHHIFPLVGTMI
-223 PLSVGGTIVFSP
+223 APLSVGGTVVFSP

-240 DIMTTLQHGITII
+240 DIMATLQHGITII

-261 LIRKGIRDKINKSG
+261 LIRKGIKDKINKSG

-281 RIAEKKNSLTFSRK
+281 KLAEKKNSLSFSRK
-295 IFGSVQRKFGGKIKY
+295 IFGSVQRKFGGKVKY
-310 MVCGGAALDKDV
+310 MVCGGAAFDKEV
-322 CKDYMTLGFEILEG
+322 CKDYLTLGFEVLEG

-352 RVLPGSAGEP
+352 KVLPGSAGQP

-410 ENNRIFITGRK
+410 DDDNRIFITGRK
-421 KEIIV
+421 KEIII

-439 NKIQSMTDV
+439 NKILSYSDV

-456 KQDML
+456 KSDML
-461 HAVIYPDYQKAKQL
+461 HAVIYPDYQKAKTL
-475 GIDDVEEMIKWQVID
+475 GIENVEEMLKWDVID
-490 KYNQSVTP
+490 KYNQTVTP

-517 LKLKRFLLPQL
+517 LKLKRFLLPKL
-528 EQISKEKLENVTEPT
+528 ETISKEKLESITEPT
-543 FQEYTLL
+543 FQEYILL
-550 KEFLQQQKETTIHPS
+550 KDFLQQQKDITVHPS
-565 DHLEIDLGL
+565 DHIEIDLGL

-584 YLESNFGVKLSEAE
+584 YLESNFGIKLSEAE
-598 LVGFSNVVK
+598 LVAFPNIIK
-607 LAENIRDKKTKLSV
+607 IAENIRDKKTKLSV
-621 EAIDWGKIF
+621 EAIDWGQIF
-630 REKLDLDLPK
+630 KEQLDLDLPK
-640 SWFTHNIMKNGA
+640 SWFTHNFMKNSA

-658 YFRIKGEGLENLPE
+658 YFRLKGEGLENIPN

-703 FYAKEKHVKNSFL
+703 FYAKEKHVKNKIL
-716 KLLAAKN
+716 KFAAAKN
-723 NVIVMDLSDLK
+723 NVIVMDLTDLK

-754 EGTRTQTGEIGDFK
+754 EGTRTQSGKIGDFK

-782 VPVAISGAYDALPRG
+782 VPVAINGAFDALPRG

-802 PWKKINVNFLK
+802 PWKKINVKFLK
-813 PILPENH
+813 PIMPENH
-820 SYDSLKDIVQSKVTE
+820 SYDSLTDAVQTKVTE
-835 QLKK
+835 NLK

>member
-1 MAKFLTI
+1 M
-8 YFNILESLLHQIKGK
+8 LLKDHN
-23 RLFLRDFKKTAL
+23 KTAM
-35 ILKDQKI
+35 IHKDQKVN
-42 DYTHLINHV
+42 YNELIKNI
-51 NSFSTLLPNN
+51 NFYSSLLTNN
-61 NLSKVAIFSENRFE
+61 NLTKVAIFSENRFE

-81 SVWIKKAIAVP
+81 SAWMKNAVAVP
-92 IDFMSSAEDVAF
+92 IDFMSSSEDVAF

-109 KPEVIFYSNG
+109 KPEVVFYSAG
-119 TKEVCEKAIG
+119 TKEVLEKAIS
-129 QLNHKIEKINLD
+129 QLNYEIEKINLD
-141 EIKIEESNVNATFPD
+141 DIIINEASTFSNLPE
-156 PDPNETAVIIYTS
+156 PDPNATAVIIYTS

-193 NDVNIYKEEDK
+193 NDVNIFTSEDRLL
-204 VMVLLP
+204 VLLP
-210 LHHIFPLMGTMVI
+210 LHHIFPLMGTMII
-223 PLSVGGTIVFSP
+223 PLGVGGTVIFSP

-240 DIMTTLQHGITII
+240 DIMATLQQGITII

-261 LIRKGIRDKINKSG
+261 LIRKGIKDKIDKSG
-275 IAKLLF
+275 IAKFLF
-281 RIAEKKNSLTFSRK
+281 KIAQKKNSLTFSRK
-295 IFGSVQRKFGGKIKY
+295 IFGSVQRKFGGKIKFL
-310 MVCGGAALDKDV
+310 VSGGAALDKEV
-322 CKDYMTLGFEILEG
+322 AKDYLTLGFEILEG

-352 RVLPGSAGEP
+352 KVLPGSAGQP
-362 LKTNEVKVIDGEIV
+362 LKTNEVKIIDGEIV
-376 NRGRNVMQGYYNRP
+376 TRGRNVMQGYYNRP
-390 EETAAILK
+390 EETSAILK
-398 DGWLYTGDLGHL
+398 DGWLFTGDLGYL
-410 ENNRIFITGRK
+410 NDDNRIFITGRK

-439 NKIQSMTDV
+439 DKILSMNEV

-456 KQDML
+456 KSDLL

-475 GIDDVEEMIKWQVID
+475 GIENVEEMIKWEVID

-498 YKKVMKFSLV
+498 YKKVMKFSLI

-528 EQISKEKLENVTEPT
+528 EQISGEKIENIIEPA
-543 FQEYTLL
+543 FQEYTLI
-550 KEFLQQQKETTIHPS
+550 KEFLHQQKEITIHPS

-584 YLESNFGVKLSEAE
+584 YLESNFGIRYTESE

-607 LAENIRDKKTKLSV
+607 LAEDVRDKKTKLSI

-630 REKLDLDLPK
+630 KEHLNLDLPK
-640 SWFTHNIMKNGA
+640 SWFTHNAMKNSA
-652 KVFLKL
+652 KIFLKL
-658 YFRIKGEGLENLPE
+658 YFRLKGEGLENIPE
-672 GPFILAPNHQS
+672 GPFIIASNHQS

-703 FYAKEKHVKNSFL
+703 FYAKEKHVKS
-716 KLLAAKN
+716 KLLKFIANKH
-723 NVIVMDLSDLK
+723 NVIVMDLNDLK
-734 TSLQKMAEVLKRG
+734 TSLQKLAEVLKRG

-754 EGTRTQTGEIGDFK
+754 EGTRTLSGEIGDFK

-775 RELNVPI
+775 RELNVPV
-782 VPVAISGAYDALPRG
+782 VPVAIRGAYDALPRG

-802 PWKKINVNFLK
+802 PWKRINVKFLK
-813 PILPENH
+813 PVKPENH
-820 SYDSLKDIVQSKVTE
+820 TYDSLKDIVKEKVSE
-835 QLKK
+835 QLINK

>member
-1 MAKFLTI
+1 MFLKDHNKI
-8 YFNILESLLHQIKGK
+8 
-23 RLFLRDFKKTAL
+23 AM

-42 DYTHLINHV
+42 NYAQLIKNV
-51 NSFSTLLPNN
+51 NSYSSLLPSE

-75 WVYAFY
+75 WVYSFY
-81 SVWIKKAIAVP
+81 ATLLKKAVAVP
-92 IDFMSSAEDVAF
+92 IDYLSSADDVAF

-119 TKEVCEKAIG
+119 TKEVCEKAIV

-141 EIKIEESNVNATFPD
+141 EIKIEESKVDATFPE
-156 PDPNETAVIIYTS
+156 PDPNKTAVIIYTS

-193 NDVNIYKEEDK
+193 TDVNVYTSDDL

-210 LHHIFPLMGTMVI
+210 LHHIFPLMGTLVI
-223 PLSVGGTIVFSP
+223 PLSIGGTIAFSP

-240 DIMTTLQHGITII
+240 DIMATLQHGITII

-261 LIRKGIRDKINKSG
+261 LIRKGIKDKIDKSA

-281 RIAEKKNSLTFSRK
+281 RIAEKKNSLSFSRK
-295 IFGSVQRKFGGKIKY
+295 IFGSVQKKFGGHIKY
-310 MVCGGAALDKDV
+310 MVSGGAALDKEV
-322 CKDYMTLGFEILEG
+322 AKDYLTLGFEILEG

-352 RVLPGSAGEP
+352 KVLPGSAGQP
-362 LKTNEVKVIDGEIV
+362 LKTNEVKIVDGEIM

-398 DGWLYTGDLGHL
+398 DGWLYTGDLGYL
-410 ENNRIFITGRK
+410 DDDNRIFITGRK

-439 NKIQSMTDV
+439 NKIQSMTEV

-461 HAVIYPDYQKAKQL
+461 HAVIYPDYQKAKEL
-475 GIDDVEEMIKWQVID
+475 GIENVEEMIKWQVID

-498 YKKVMKFSLV
+498 YKKVMKFSLI

-517 LKLKRFLLPQL
+517 LKLKRFLFPKL
-528 EQISKEKLENVTEPT
+528 EMISKEKLESIVEPD
-543 FQEYTLL
+543 FQEYILIKDFL
-550 KEFLQQQKETTIHPS
+550 KQQKEMTIHPS

-584 YLESNFGVKLSEAE
+584 YLESNFGVKLTEAE
-598 LVGFSNVVK
+598 LVGFPNIVE
-607 LAENIRDKKTKLSV
+607 LAENIRDRKTKLSV

-630 REKLDLDLPK
+630 KEHLDLDLPK
-640 SWFTHNIMKNGA
+640 SWVTHNIMKNIA

-658 YFRIKGEGLENLPE
+658 YFRLKGEGLENLPD

-703 FYAKEKHVKNSFL
+703 FYAKEKHVKNKFL
-716 KLLAAKN
+716 KLVAAKS
-723 NVIVMDLSDLK
+723 NVIVMDLTDLK

-802 PWKKINVNFLK
+802 PWTKINVKFLK
-813 PILPENH
+813 PVFPENL
-820 SYDSLKDIVQSKVTE
+820 SYDSIKDIVQRKVSE
-835 QLKK
+835 QLKKK

>member
-1 MAKFLTI
+1 MFLKDH
-8 YFNILESLLHQIKGK
+8 N
-23 RLFLRDFKKTAL
+23 KTAM
-35 ILKDQKI
+35 IYKDQKV
-42 DYTHLINHV
+42 DYNELIKKI
-51 NSFSTLLPNN
+51 NSYSALLPDK
-61 NLSKVAIFSENRFE
+61 NLTKAAIFSENRFE

-81 SVWIKKAIAVP
+81 SAWMKKAVAVP
-92 IDFMSSAEDVAF
+92 IDFMSSSDDVAF

-109 KPEVIFYSNG
+109 RPEVIFYSDG
-119 TKEVCEKAIG
+119 TKEVLEKSISE
-129 QLNHKIEKINLD
+129 LNYEIEKINLD
-141 EIKIEESNVNATFPD
+141 DIRINEVISFSNLLE
-156 PDPNETAVIIYTS
+156 PDPNDTAVIIYTS

-182 DNLLVNIEAVT
+182 DNLLANIEAVT
-193 NDVNIYKEEDK
+193 TDVNIYRSDDRLL
-204 VMVLLP
+204 VLLP
-210 LHHIFPLMGTMVI
+210 LHHIFPLMGTMII
-223 PLSVGGTIVFSP
+223 PLGVGGTIIFSP
-235 SMASE
+235 SMSSE
-240 DIMTTLQHGITII
+240 DIMATLQQGITII

-261 LIRKGIRDKINKSG
+261 LIRKGIRDKIDKSG

-281 RIAEKKNSLTFSRK
+281 KIAQKKNSLTFSRK
-295 IFGSVQRKFGGKIKY
+295 IFGSVQKKFGGRIKY
-310 MVCGGAALDKDV
+310 LVSGGAALDKDV
-322 CKDYMTLGFEILEG
+322 AKDYLTLGFEILEG

-352 RVLPGSAGEP
+352 KVLPGSAGQP
-362 LKTNEVKVIDGEIV
+362 LKTNEVKIIEGEIV
-376 NRGRNVMQGYYNRP
+376 TRGRNVMQGYYNRP
-390 EETAAILK
+390 EETSAILK
-398 DGWLYTGDLGHL
+398 NGWLYTGDLGYL
-410 ENNRIFITGRK
+410 NDDNRIFITGRK

-439 NKIQSMTDV
+439 DKILNMSEV

-456 KQDML
+456 KSDLL

-475 GIDDVEEMIKWQVID
+475 GVENVGEMIKWEVID

-498 YKKVMKFSLV
+498 YKKVMKFSLI

-528 EQISKEKLENVTEPT
+528 EQVSEEKIKNISEPT
-543 FQEYTLL
+543 FQEYILI
-550 KEFLQQQKETTIHPS
+550 KEFLQQQKEIKVNPS

-584 YLESNFGVKLSEAE
+584 YLESNFGIKYTESE

-607 LAENIRDKKTKLSV
+607 LAENVKDKKTKLSI

-630 REKLDLDLPK
+630 KEHFNLDLPK
-640 SWFTHNIMKNGA
+640 SWFTHNAMKNSA

-658 YFRIKGEGLENLPE
+658 YFRLKGEGLENIPE

-697 LMKQTY
+697 LLKQTY
-703 FYAKEKHVKNSFL
+703 FYAKEKHVKN
-716 KLLAAKN
+716 KLLKFIANKH
-723 NVIVMDLSDLK
+723 NVIVMDLNDLK
-734 TSLQKMAEVLKRG
+734 TSLQKLAEVLKRG

-754 EGTRTQTGEIGDFK
+754 EGTRTISGDIGDFK

-775 RELNVPI
+775 RELNVPV
-782 VPVAISGAYDALPRG
+782 VPVVIKGAYDALPRG

-802 PWKKINVNFLK
+802 PWKKINVRFLK
-813 PILPENH
+813 PVKPENH
-820 SYDSLKDIVQSKVTE
+820 TYESLKDIVKAKVTE
-835 QLKK
+835 QLNKK

>member
-1 MAKFLTI
+1 MFLKDH
-8 YFNILESLLHQIKGK
+8 N
-23 RLFLRDFKKTAL
+23 KTAM
-35 ILKDQKI
+35 IYKDQRVDYNELIKKI
-42 DYTHLINHV
+42 
-51 NSFSTLLPNN
+51 NSYSALLPDK
-61 NLSKVAIFSENRFE
+61 NLTKAAIFSENRFE

-81 SVWIKKAIAVP
+81 SAWMKKAVAVP
-92 IDFMSSAEDVAF
+92 IDFMSSSDDVAF

-109 KPEVIFYSNG
+109 RPEVIFYSDG
-119 TKEVCEKAIG
+119 TKEVLEKSIRE
-129 QLNHKIEKINLD
+129 LNYEIEKINLD
-141 EIKIEESNVNATFPD
+141 DIRINEAVTFSNLPE
-156 PDPNETAVIIYTS
+156 PDPNATAVIIYTS

-182 DNLLVNIEAVT
+182 DNLLANIEAVT
-193 NDVNIYKEEDK
+193 TDVNIYRGDDRLL
-204 VMVLLP
+204 VLLP
-210 LHHIFPLMGTMVI
+210 LHHIFPLMGTMII
-223 PLSVGGTIVFSP
+223 PLGVGGTIIFSP
-235 SMASE
+235 SMSSE
-240 DIMTTLQHGITII
+240 DIMATLQQGITII

-275 IAKLLF
+275 IAKFLF
-281 RIAEKKNSLTFSRK
+281 KIAEKKNSLTFSRK
-295 IFGSVQRKFGGKIKY
+295 IFGSVQKKFGGRIKY
-310 MVCGGAALDKDV
+310 LVSGGAALDKDV
-322 CKDYMTLGFEILEG
+322 AKDYLTLGFEILEG

-352 RVLPGSAGEP
+352 KVLPGSAGQP
-362 LKTNEVKVIDGEIV
+362 LKANEVKIIEGEIV
-376 NRGRNVMQGYYNRP
+376 TRGRNVMQGYYNRP
-390 EETAAILK
+390 EETSAILK
-398 DGWLYTGDLGHL
+398 NGWLYTGDLGYL
-410 ENNRIFITGRK
+410 NDDNRIFITGRK

-439 NKIQSMTDV
+439 DKILNMSEV

-456 KQDML
+456 KSDLL

-475 GIDDVEEMIKWQVID
+475 GVENVGEMIKWEIID

-498 YKKVMKFSLV
+498 YKKVMKFSLI

-528 EQISKEKLENVTEPT
+528 EQVSEEKIKNISDPA
-543 FQEYTLL
+543 FQEYVLI
-550 KEFLQQQKETTIHPS
+550 KEFLQQQKEIKVNPS

-584 YLESNFGVKLSEAE
+584 YLESNFGIKYTESE

-607 LAENIRDKKTKLSV
+607 LAENVKDKKTKLSI

-630 REKLDLDLPK
+630 KEHFNLDLPK
-640 SWFTHNIMKNGA
+640 SWFTHNAMKNSA

-658 YFRIKGEGLENLPE
+658 YFRLKGEGLENIPE

-697 LMKQTY
+697 LLKQTY
-703 FYAKEKHVKNSFL
+703 FYAKEKHVKN
-716 KLLAAKN
+716 KLLKFIANKH
-723 NVIVMDLSDLK
+723 NVIVMDLNDLK
-734 TSLQKMAEVLKRG
+734 TSLQKLAEVLKRG

-754 EGTRTQTGEIGDFK
+754 EGTRTISGDIGDFK

-775 RELNVPI
+775 RELNVPV
-782 VPVAISGAYDALPRG
+782 VPVVIKGAYDALPRG

-802 PWKKINVNFLK
+802 PWKKINVRFLK
-813 PILPENH
+813 PVKPENH
-820 SYDSLKDIVQSKVTE
+820 TYESLKDFVKAKVSE
-835 QLKK
+835 QLNKK

>member
-1 MAKFLTI
+1 MFL
-8 YFNILESLLHQIKGK
+8 N
-23 RLFLRDFKKTAL
+23 DFKKTAL
-35 ILKDQKI
+35 ILNDQKI
-42 DYTHLINHV
+42 EYAELINKV
-51 NSFSTLLPNN
+51 NSFSTLLPQIKLN
-61 NLSKVAIFSENRFE
+61 KVAIFSENRFE
-75 WVYAFY
+75 WVYTFY
-81 SVWIKKAIAVP
+81 AIWLNKAVAVP
-92 IDFMSSAEDVAF
+92 IDYMSSAEDVSF

-109 KPEVIFYSNG
+109 KPEIIFYSNG
-119 TKEVCEKAIG
+119 TKEVCEKALT

-141 EIKIEESNVNATFPD
+141 EIQIIDADNNSTFLD

-193 NDVNIYKEEDK
+193 TDVEIYKKEDK

-210 LHHIFPLMGTMVI
+210 LHHIFPLMGTMII

-240 DIMTTLQHGITII
+240 DIMATLQHGVTII

-261 LIRKGIRDKINKSG
+261 LIRKGIKDKINKSG

-281 RIAEKKNSLTFSRK
+281 KIAQRKNSISFSRK
-295 IFGSVQRKFGGKIKY
+295 IFGSVQRKFGGHIKY
-310 MVCGGAALDKDV
+310 LVSGGAALDKEV
-322 CKDYMTLGFEILEG
+322 AQDYLTLGFEILEG

-390 EETAAILK
+390 EETAAIIK
-398 DGWLYTGDLGHL
+398 DGWLYTGDLGYL

-439 NKIQSMTDV
+439 NKILSMNDV

-456 KQDML
+456 KSDLL
-461 HAVIYPDYQKAKQL
+461 HAVIYPDYQKAKQQ
-475 GIDDVEEMIKWQVID
+475 GIENIEEMLKWQVID

-498 YKKVMKFSLV
+498 YKKIMKFSLV

-528 EQISKEKLENVTEPT
+528 EMISKEKLEEIIEPD

-550 KEFLQQQKETTIHPS
+550 KEFLQQQKETTVRPS
-565 DHLEIDLGL
+565 DHLEIDLAL
-574 DSLDKVNLGV
+574 DSLDKINLGV
-584 YLESNFGVKLSEAE
+584 YLETNFGIKLTETE
-598 LVGFSNVVK
+598 LVAFPNIVK
-607 LAENIRDKKTKLSV
+607 LAENVRDKKTKLSV

-630 REKLDLDLPK
+630 KQQLDLELPE
-640 SWFTHNIMKNGA
+640 SWFTHNLMKNFA

-658 YFRIKGEGLENLPE
+658 YFRLKGEGLENIPE
-672 GPFILAPNHQS
+672 APFIIAPNHQS

-703 FYAKEKHVKNSFL
+703 FYAKEKHIKNKIVKFI
-716 KLLAAKN
+716 AAKN

-754 EGTRTQTGEIGDFK
+754 EGTRTQSGKIGDFK

-782 VPVAISGAYDALPRG
+782 VPVAINGAYDALPRG

-802 PWKKINVNFLK
+802 PWTKINIKFLE
-813 PILPENH
+813 PVLPENH
-820 SYDSLKDIVQSKVTE
+820 SYDSLKDIVQSKVSE
-835 QLKK
+835 QLNK

>member
-1 MAKFLTI
+1 MFL
-8 YFNILESLLHQIKGK
+8 N
-23 RLFLRDFKKTAL
+23 DFKKTAL
-35 ILKDQKI
+35 ILNDQKI
-42 DYTHLINHV
+42 EYAELINKV
-51 NSFSTLLPNN
+51 NSFSTLLPQIKLN
-61 NLSKVAIFSENRFE
+61 KVAIFSENRFE
-75 WVYAFY
+75 WVYTFY
-81 SVWIKKAIAVP
+81 AIWLNKAVAVP
-92 IDFMSSAEDVAF
+92 IDYMSSAEDVSF

-109 KPEVIFYSNG
+109 KPEIIFYSNG
-119 TKEVCEKAIG
+119 TKEVCEKALT

-141 EIKIEESNVNATFPD
+141 EIQIIDADNNSTFLD

-193 NDVNIYKEEDK
+193 TDVEIYKKEDK

-210 LHHIFPLMGTMVI
+210 LHHIFPLMGTMII

-240 DIMTTLQHGITII
+240 DIMATLQHGVTII

-261 LIRKGIRDKINKSG
+261 LIRKGIKDKINKSG

-281 RIAEKKNSLTFSRK
+281 KIAQRKNSISFSRK
-295 IFGSVQRKFGGKIKY
+295 IFGSVQRKFGGHIKY
-310 MVCGGAALDKDV
+310 LVSGGAALDKEV
-322 CKDYMTLGFEILEG
+322 AQDYLTLGFEILEG

-390 EETAAILK
+390 EETAAIIK
-398 DGWLYTGDLGHL
+398 DGWLYTGDLGYL

-439 NKIQSMTDV
+439 NKILSMNDV

-456 KQDML
+456 KSDLL
-461 HAVIYPDYQKAKQL
+461 HAVIYPDYQKAKQQ
-475 GIDDVEEMIKWQVID
+475 GIENVEEMLKWQVID

-498 YKKVMKFSLV
+498 YKKIMKFSLV

-528 EQISKEKLENVTEPT
+528 EMISKEKIEEIIEPD

-550 KEFLQQQKETTIHPS
+550 KEFLQQQKETTVRPS
-565 DHLEIDLGL
+565 DHLEIDLAL
-574 DSLDKVNLGV
+574 DSLDKINLGV
-584 YLESNFGVKLSEAE
+584 YLETNFGIKLTETE
-598 LVGFSNVVK
+598 LVAFPNIVK
-607 LAENIRDKKTKLSV
+607 LAENVRDKKTKLSV

-630 REKLDLDLPK
+630 KQQLDLELPE
-640 SWFTHNIMKNGA
+640 SWFTHNLMKNFA

-658 YFRIKGEGLENLPE
+658 YFRLKGEGLENIPE
-672 GPFILAPNHQS
+672 APFIIAPNHQS

-703 FYAKEKHVKNSFL
+703 FYAKEKHIKNKIVKFI
-716 KLLAAKN
+716 AAKN

-754 EGTRTQTGEIGDFK
+754 EGTRTQSGKIGDFK

-782 VPVAISGAYDALPRG
+782 VPVAINGAYDALPRG

-802 PWKKINVNFLK
+802 PWTKINIKFLE
-813 PILPENH
+813 PVLPENH
-820 SYDSLKDIVQSKVTE
+820 SYDSLKDIVQSKVSE
-835 QLKK
+835 QLNK

>member
-1 MAKFLTI
+1 MFLKDH
-8 YFNILESLLHQIKGK
+8 N
-23 RLFLRDFKKTAL
+23 KTAM
-35 ILKDQKI
+35 IYKDQKV
-42 DYTHLINHV
+42 DYNELIKKI
-51 NSFSTLLPNN
+51 NSYSALLPDK
-61 NLSKVAIFSENRFE
+61 NLTKAAIFSENRFE

-81 SVWIKKAIAVP
+81 SAWMKKAVAVP
-92 IDFMSSAEDVAF
+92 IDFMSSSDDVAF

-109 KPEVIFYSNG
+109 RPEVIFYSDG
-119 TKEVCEKAIG
+119 TKEVLEKSISE
-129 QLNHKIEKINLD
+129 LNYEIEKINLD
-141 EIKIEESNVNATFPD
+141 DIRINEVISFSNLPE
-156 PDPNETAVIIYTS
+156 PDPNDTAVIIYTS

-182 DNLLVNIEAVT
+182 DNLLANIEAVT
-193 NDVNIYKEEDK
+193 TDVNIYRSDDRLL
-204 VMVLLP
+204 VLLP
-210 LHHIFPLMGTMVI
+210 LHHIFPLMGTMII
-223 PLSVGGTIVFSP
+223 PLGVGGTIIFSP
-235 SMASE
+235 SMSSE
-240 DIMTTLQHGITII
+240 DIMATLQQGITII

-261 LIRKGIRDKINKSG
+261 LIRKGIRDKIDKSG

-281 RIAEKKNSLTFSRK
+281 KIAQKKNSLTFSRK
-295 IFGSVQRKFGGKIKY
+295 IFGSVQKKFGGRIKY
-310 MVCGGAALDKDV
+310 LVSGGAALDKDV
-322 CKDYMTLGFEILEG
+322 AKDYLTLGFEILEG

-352 RVLPGSAGEP
+352 KVLPGSAGQP
-362 LKTNEVKVIDGEIV
+362 LKTNEVKIIEGEIV
-376 NRGRNVMQGYYNRP
+376 TRGRNVMQGYYNRP
-390 EETAAILK
+390 EETSAILK
-398 DGWLYTGDLGHL
+398 NGWLYTGDLGYL
-410 ENNRIFITGRK
+410 NDDNRIFITGRK

-439 NKIQSMTDV
+439 DKILNMSEV

-456 KQDML
+456 KSDLL

-475 GIDDVEEMIKWQVID
+475 GVENVGEMIKWEVID

-498 YKKVMKFSLV
+498 YKKVMKFSLI

-528 EQISKEKLENVTEPT
+528 EQVSEEKIKNISEPT
-543 FQEYTLL
+543 FQEYILI
-550 KEFLQQQKETTIHPS
+550 KEFLQQQKEIKVNPS

-584 YLESNFGVKLSEAE
+584 YLESNFGIKYTESE

-607 LAENIRDKKTKLSV
+607 LAENVKDKKTKLSI

-630 REKLDLDLPK
+630 KEHFNLDLPK
-640 SWFTHNIMKNGA
+640 SWFTHNAMKNSA

-658 YFRIKGEGLENLPE
+658 YFRLKGEGLENIPE

-697 LMKQTY
+697 LLKQTY
-703 FYAKEKHVKNSFL
+703 FYAKEKHVKN
-716 KLLAAKN
+716 KLLKFIANKH
-723 NVIVMDLSDLK
+723 NVIVMDLNDLK
-734 TSLQKMAEVLKRG
+734 TSLQKLAEVLKRG

-754 EGTRTQTGEIGDFK
+754 EGTRTISGDIGDFK

-775 RELNVPI
+775 RELNVPV
-782 VPVAISGAYDALPRG
+782 VPVVIKGAYDALPRG

-802 PWKKINVNFLK
+802 PWKKINVRFLK
-813 PILPENH
+813 PVKPENH
-820 SYDSLKDIVQSKVTE
+820 TYESLKDIVKAKVTE
-835 QLKK
+835 QLNKK

>member
-1 MAKFLTI
+1 MFLKDH
-8 YFNILESLLHQIKGK
+8 N
-23 RLFLRDFKKTAL
+23 KTAM
-35 ILKDQKI
+35 ILKDQKV
-42 DYTHLINHV
+42 DYNELISKV
-51 NSFSTLLPNN
+51 NSYSNLLPDK
-61 NLSKVAIFSENRFE
+61 NLSKAAIFCENRFE

-81 SVWIKKAIAVP
+81 SVWMKQAVAVP
-92 IDFMSSAEDVAF
+92 IDFMSSADDVAF

-109 KPEVIFYSNG
+109 KPEVIYYSNG
-119 TKEVCEKAIG
+119 TKEVLEKAIEL
-129 QLNHKIEKINLD
+129 LNHNIQKINLD
-141 EIKIEESNVNATFPD
+141 EVKIKDSNNTVLFPE
-156 PDPNETAVIIYTS
+156 PDPNQTAVIIYTS

-193 NDVNIYKEEDK
+193 NDVNIYTSEDRL
-204 VMVLLP
+204 MVLLP
-210 LHHIFPLMGTMVI
+210 LHHIFPLMGTMII
-223 PLSVGGTIVFSP
+223 PLSVGGKIVFSP

-240 DIMTTLQHGITII
+240 DIMATLQQGITII

-275 IAKLLF
+275 VARLLF

-310 MVCGGAALDKDV
+310 MVSGGAALDKEV
-322 CKDYMTLGFEILEG
+322 AKDYLTLGFEILEG

-352 RVLPGSAGEP
+352 KVMPGSAGQP
-362 LKTNEVKVIDGEIV
+362 LKVNEVKVIDGEIV

-398 DGWLYTGDLGHL
+398 DGWLYTGDLGYL
-410 ENNRIFITGRK
+410 DEEDRIFITGRK

-439 NKIQSMTDV
+439 NKILSMTEV

-456 KQDML
+456 KADML

-475 GIDDVEEMIKWQVID
+475 GIDNVEEMIKWEVID
-490 KYNQSVTP
+490 RYNQSVTP
-498 YKKVMKFSLV
+498 YKKVMKFSLT

-528 EQISKEKLENVTEPT
+528 EQISKEKVESITEPN
-543 FQEYTLL
+543 FQEYILI
-550 KEFLQQQKETTIHPS
+550 KEFLQQQKETTVHPS

-584 YLESNFGVKLSEAE
+584 YLESNFGIKYTEAD

-607 LAENIRDKKTKLSV
+607 LAENVKDKKTKLSV

-630 REKLDLDLPK
+630 KEQLDLDLPK
-640 SWFTHNIMKNGA
+640 SWFTYNVMKNGA

-658 YFRIKGEGLENLPE
+658 YFRLKGEGLENIPD

-703 FYAKEKHVKNSFL
+703 FYAKEKHIKNKLVKFVAN
-716 KLLAAKN
+716 KH

-754 EGTRTQTGEIGDFK
+754 EGTRTLSGELGDFK

-782 VPVAISGAYDALPRG
+782 VPVAINGAYDALPRG

-802 PWKKINVNFLK
+802 PWKKINVKFLK
-813 PILPENH
+813 PVMPENH
-820 SYDSLKDIVQSKVTE
+820 TYDSLKEIVQTKVSE
-835 QLKK
+835 QLNIK

>member
-1 MAKFLTI
+1 MFLKD
-8 YFNILESLLHQIKGK
+8 H
-23 RLFLRDFKKTAL
+23 KKIAM
-35 ILKDQKI
+35 ILKDQKV
-42 DYTHLINHV
+42 DYSQLINNV
-51 NSFSTLLPNN
+51 NYFSQLLPSTD
-61 NLSKVAIFSENRFE
+61 LSKVAIFSENRFE

-81 SVWIKKAIAVP
+81 SVWMKNAVVVP
-92 IDFMSSAEDVAF
+92 IDFMSSADDVAF

-109 KPEVIFYSNG
+109 KPEVIYVSNG
-119 TKEVCEKAIG
+119 TKEVIEKAVEKLDY
-129 QLNHKIEKINLD
+129 QVEKINLD
-141 EIKIEESNVNATFPD
+141 EIKIDASSTNARFPESN
-156 PDPNETAVIIYTS
+156 PNDTAVIIYTS

-193 NDVNIYKEEDK
+193 TDVNIYTSEDR

-210 LHHIFPLMGTMVI
+210 LHHIFPLMGTMII
-223 PLSVGGTIVFSP
+223 PLGVGGTIVLSP

-240 DIMTTLQHGITII
+240 DIMATLQQGVTII

-261 LIRKGIRDKINKSG
+261 LIRKGIRDKIDKSG

-281 RIAEKKNSLTFSRK
+281 KIAQKKNSLAFSRK

-310 MVCGGAALDKDV
+310 MVSGGAALDKEV
-322 CKDYMTLGFEILEG
+322 CKDYLTLGFEVLEG

-352 RVLPGSAGEP
+352 KVLPGSAGQP
-362 LKTNEVKVIDGEIV
+362 LKTNEVKIIDGEIV

-398 DGWLYTGDLGHL
+398 DGWLYTGDLGYL
-410 ENNRIFITGRK
+410 DDDNRIFITGRK

-439 NKIQSMTDV
+439 NKIQSMTEV

-456 KQDML
+456 KADML

-475 GIDDVEEMIKWQVID
+475 GIENVEEMIKWQVID
-490 KYNQSVTP
+490 KYNQTVTP
-498 YKKVMKFSLV
+498 YKKVMKFSLI

-517 LKLKRFLLPQL
+517 LKLKRFLLPTL
-528 EQISKEKLENVTEPT
+528 EQISKDRLESIAEPT
-543 FQEYTLL
+543 FQEYTLI

-584 YLESNFGVKLSEAE
+584 YLESNFGVKLTESE

-607 LAENIRDKKTKLSV
+607 LAENVRDKKTKLSV

-630 REKLDLDLPK
+630 KEQLDLDLPK
-640 SWFTHNIMKNGA
+640 SWFTYNIMKNGA

-658 YFRIKGEGLENLPE
+658 YFRLKGEGVENIPD

-703 FYAKEKHVKNSFL
+703 FYAKEKHVQN
-716 KLLAAKN
+716 KLVKFVANKH

-754 EGTRTQTGEIGDFK
+754 EGTRTLSGELGDFK

-775 RELNVPI
+775 RELNVPV
-782 VPVAISGAYDALPRG
+782 VPVAINGAYDALPRG

-802 PWKKINVNFLK
+802 PWKKINVKFLK
-813 PILPENH
+813 PVMPENH
-820 SYDSLKDIVQSKVTE
+820 SYDSLKDIVQSKVSE
-835 QLKK
+835 QLNKN